1 MKYYVKKVKKYTSH
15 IWDKIEGIVIDKF
28 PWDKTGYK
36 PCTVVKLFYTNNA
49 LHIRFISQEAV
60 VRVESTKFNDNVYED
75 SAVEFFFMPE
85 PTKDNRYFNFEINA
99 AGVLL
104 LQLDSKT
111 YDRAYINAVDL
122 SIFNIETDVTHDNY
136 KCFSNS
142 IPWKVEY
149 EIPFS
154 FIKTYFKDFKIYPG
168 YTMKGN
174 FYKTGSKT
182 LIPHYG
188 VWNYIDTPSPSFHKP
203 EFFGNIIF
211 E

>member
-1 MKYYVKKVKKYTSH
+1 MKYYVKKVKKYNSH
-15 IWDKIEGIVIDKF
+15 IWDKIEGTTIDKF

-36 PCTVVKLFYTNNA
+36 PCTVVKMFYTDDA
-49 LHIRFISQEAV
+49 LHIRFLSQDAV
-60 VRVESTKFNDNVYED
+60 VRVNSTKFNDNVYED
-75 SAVEFFFMPE
+75 SAVEFFFKPE
-85 PTKDNRYFNFEINA
+85 PENDERYFNFEMNA

-111 YDRAYINAVDL
+111 QNRAYINNVDL
-122 SIFNIETDVTHDNY
+122 SIFNIKTDVTHNNY

-154 FIKTYFKDFKIYPG
+154 FIKTYFSDFQIKPG
-168 YTMKGN
+168 YLMNGN

-182 LIPHYG
+182 VIPHYG
-188 VWNYIDTPSPSFHKP
+188 VWSYITNPAPSFHKP
-203 EFFGNIIF
+203 EFFGCIIF